1 MAAMRSGHRSLTAH
15 AASRGPAAA
24 SAERVLA
31 TRSGP
36 GARAGRRFRVGLTVA
51 PRARH
56 GGRWSHPAKPPH
68 PAVVTRRASPPQS
81 RRATSARRCAPRA
94 AAAAVGAVV
103 GGVRWRRQRWSR
115 QWQRAGCSCSLWRVA
130 VPRPRRHGHTAAAA
144 VGAAP
149 VVGGGATDPAAT
161 PWLRRPPP
169 SPSPLPR
176 RQVPRRRQPSRRA
189 PLPTVYG
196 SRVAPKRNAAT
207 VVGRGRRVLHP
218 QHSS

>member
-36 GARAGRRFRVGLTVA
+36 GARAGRRFRVAAADGGPTGAPRGEVVA
-51 PRARH
+51 PGQA
-56 GGRWSHPAKPPH
+56 APPGCCD
-68 PAVVTRRASPPQS
+68 PTRVT
-81 RRATSARRCAPRA
+81 TT
-94 AAAAVGAVV
+94 VAVV